1 VDIEQIVRIII
12 STVIGAIAVPL
23 LIIAHR
29 QHNEK
34 GFIFTN
40 RWLNASQKE
49 RENMD
54 IRIKKAE
61 YRVGRNVFLGIGI
74 LTLTLAL
81 YFLLDGLWLFYASLA
96 IMLILIIYAIYQWIA
111 NERLEKAIEN
121 EKRMEK

>member
-1 VDIEQIVRIII
+1 VDTEQIVRIII
-12 STVIGAIAVPL
+12 STVIGATAVPL
-23 LIIAHR
+23 FIIAHR

-40 RWLNASQKE
+40 RWLYASQKE

-54 IRIKKAE
+54 ARIKKAE
-61 YRVGRNVFLGIGI
+61 YRVGRNVFFGIGI
-74 LTLTLAL
+74 LALALAL
-81 YFLLDGLWLFYASLA
+81 YFLLGASWLFNAALA
-96 IMLILIIYAIYQWIA
+96 IMLILIIYAIYQWIT